1 MTHSVFFNT
10 HMILPPIELIILRRA
25 QIFKKFQSHN
35 IYITSYNFDTTL
47 IDTIEIVLTY
57 LSLLPIIDI
66 INIAQ
71 FQMLQR
77 NPNNQLYDSLS
88 KTGHSGNTS
97 KCR

>member
-25 QIFKKFQSHN
+25 QIFKKFQSYN
-35 IYITSYNFDTTL
+35 ISITSYNFDTTL

-66 INIAQ
+66 INITQ
-71 FQMLQR
+71 FQMLQ
-77 NPNNQLYDSLS
+77 
-88 KTGHSGNTS
+88 
-97 KCR
+97 